1 MKASELLTEEYKPYF
16 LTYINKALALD
27 LKDGLQSSFN
37 QTLSFF
43 DMIPESKLEYVYA
56 KDKWTIKEIIQ
67 HLIDAE
73 RVFAYRAMRFAR
85 GDKNNLPGYDENQYT
100 PSSLANRRSKESL
113 IKEYTNLRQTT
124 ISLFDSFTNEMLM
137 KIGLADN
144 GNMSVRAIGFVIIG
158 HERHHCQV
166 IKERY
171 L

>member
-1 MKASELLTEEYKPYF
+1 MTVLELLKEEYQPYY
-16 LTYINKALALD
+16 LTYISKVGDLD
-27 LKDGLQSSFN
+27 LIDGLQSSFN
-37 QTLSFF
+37 ETLSFF
-43 DMIPESKLEYVYA
+43 EKLPENKLEHVYA

-85 GDKNNLPGYDENQYT
+85 GDKNNLPGYDENKYA

-113 IKEYTNLRQTT
+113 LKEYFNLRQTT
-124 ISLFDSFTNEMLM
+124 ISLFNSFTNDMLLQ
-137 KIGLADN
+137 IGLADN
-144 GNMSVRAIGFVIIG
+144 GNMSVRAIAFVIIG
-158 HERHHCQV
+158 HEKHHCKV

>member
-16 LTYINKALALD
+16 LTYINKALAFD

-56 KDKWTIKEIIQ
+56 EDKWTIKEIIQ

>member
-1 MKASELLTEEYKPYF
+1 MKASELLIGEYKPYF
-16 LTYINKALALD
+16 LTYINKAEGFD
-27 LKDGLQSSFN
+27 LKDGLKSSLN

-43 DMIPESKLEYVYA
+43 ESLPEIKLEYVYA

-73 RVFAYRAMRFAR
+73 RVFAYRALRFAR
-85 GDKNNLPGYDENQYT
+85 GDKHNLPGYDENQYA
-100 PSSLANRRSKESL
+100 PSSLANRRSKASL
-113 IKEYTNLRQTT
+113 LNEYTHLRQTT
-124 ISLFDSFTNEMLM
+124 ISLFDSFTNDMLM
-137 KIGLADN
+137 QIGLADN

-158 HERHHCQV
+158 HEIHHCQV